1 MVLAAQYL
9 RASTDKQRY
18 SSQSQSAAI
27 AAYAARE
34 GLEII
39 RTYVD
44 EARSGLTIRRRDG
57 LKDLLQDVMDGAPFS
72 TILVLDVSRWGRYQD
87 PDQAAHYEFLCR
99 EAGVS
104 VRYCAEPFEDDGSPT
119 MNLLKSMKRVMA
131 AEYSRQLSDRCRAG
145 LRRQA
150 LAGGKYGGW
159 PPFGFARQAFE
170 LDGTPGRILAG
181 GERHGF
187 NQTVRLVPGPAE
199 HQDTVRLIFRLYVHR
214 AMGPTAIANLLNE
227 RGTPFHRPGPWG
239 EARIRCVLRNEAA
252 VGVYAF
258 NRTTMLLGQVK
269 RHPPDKW
276 IRLKLCHPLVPQR
289 LFKAAQS
296 KLKAKVGQI
305 GTDEYMIQ
313 QLRRLLAKH
322 GYLSFRLIGRCPN
335 TASVDSYNRRF
346 GSLRAALDMV
356 PYQRPNR
363 PVQRDVFA
371 RRPEVT
377 AARLRDLLRDKG
389 RLNPELI
396 RADPGL
402 PSPE

>member
-1 MVLAAQYL
+1 
-9 RASTDKQRY
+9 
-18 SSQSQSAAI
+18 
-27 AAYAARE
+27 
-34 GLEII
+34 
-39 RTYVD
+39 
-44 EARSGLTIRRRDG
+44 
-57 LKDLLQDVMDGAPFS
+57 
-72 TILVLDVSRWGRYQD
+72 
-87 PDQAAHYEFLCR
+87 
-99 EAGVS
+99 
-104 VRYCAEPFEDDGSPT
+104 
-119 MNLLKSMKRVMA
+119 
-131 AEYSRQLSDRCRAG
+131 
-145 LRRQA
+145 
-150 LAGGKYGGW
+150 
-159 PPFGFARQAFE
+159 
-170 LDGTPGRILAG
+170 
-181 GERHGF
+181 
-187 NQTVRLVPGPAE
+187 
-199 HQDTVRLIFRLYVHR
+199 
-214 AMGPTAIANLLNE
+214 
-227 RGTPFHRPGPWG
+227 
-239 EARIRCVLRNEAA
+239 
-252 VGVYAF
+252 
-258 NRTTMLLGQVK
+258 MLLGQVK